1 MPADSIE
8 VLCGNC
14 RAHIDED
21 PGLPADRRK
30 PCPSCGS
37 LSRHINQAMSDTVTL
52 HSKVNMKGK
61 RPSMK
66 RPFIEQTVGDDLHRK
81 TGQWMKLHRVIDR
94 LRDWYSEKVTEPASG
109 EVVHNSEEPLSDHRG
124 HGSDKN

>member
-94 LRDWYSEKVTEPASG
+94 LRNRGRHLRGDSTASFRARIWAPG
-109 EVVHNSEEPLSDHRG
+109 SGVVDAG
-124 HGSDKN
+124 HD